1 MEKLIEVL
9 AGFII
14 LLISKLG
21 YWGIVLAMAIESAS
35 IPLPSEVIMPFSG
48 YLVYKGEFNLWLVAL
63 AGAFGCLIGSLLM
76 WWIGKRYGEKFLR
89 NLIRRYGKYVLVF
102 EYEVDDAIKL
112 FKKHGEAIIF
122 FSRLLPVV
130 RTFISLPAG
139 IVEMD
144 EKKFV
149 IYTFVGSFLWSFVLA
164 WLGLQLGERWGAM
177 SSWFHRFD
185 AFIIV
190 AFIIL
195 LIFYVYHK
203 LSKHK
208 KYMRK
213 KDSQ

>member
-1 MEKLIEVL
+1 MGKIIEIL
-9 AGFII
+9 ASFII
-14 LLISKLG
+14 FLIAKLG
-21 YWGIVLAMAIESAS
+21 YWGIGLAMAIESAS

-48 YLVYKGEFNLWLVAL
+48 FLVYKGEFNLWLVAL
-63 AGAFGCLIGSLLM
+63 VGAFGCLVGSLSM
-76 WWIGKRYGEKFLR
+76 WWLGKKYGEKFLR
-89 NLIRRYGKYVLVF
+89 HLIRRYGKYVLVF
-102 EYEVDDAIKL
+102 EYEVDEAIDL

-149 IYTFVGSFLWSFVLA
+149 IYTFSGSFLWSLVLA
-164 WLGLQLGERWGAM
+164 WLGLQLGERWKTLGL
-177 SSWFHRFD
+177 WFHRFD
-185 AFIIV
+185 TLIVV

-203 LSKHK
+203 LKKHRRYLK
-208 KYMRK
+208 KK
-213 KDSQ
+213 KS